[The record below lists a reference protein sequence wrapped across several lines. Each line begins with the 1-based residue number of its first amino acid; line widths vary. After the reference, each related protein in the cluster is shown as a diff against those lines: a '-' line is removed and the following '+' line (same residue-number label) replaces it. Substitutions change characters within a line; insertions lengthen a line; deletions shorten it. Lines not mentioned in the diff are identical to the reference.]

1 MTPRIALASLVMLL
15 TWLLSGLFIF
25 EISLHALLLTALA
38 ALALLGRGL
47 GVSGAALRQG
57 MFKGVQEAIPA
68 LAIFLMIGVLM
79 ASFMLS
85 GTVASLLYY
94 GLKLLTPSLFVPA
107 TLVLTALMAS
117 ATGTSWGTVATLG
130 VALVGLGELM
140 GIPSALVAGAAISG
154 ASFGDKM
161 SPISDTTNLAAL
173 STQTDLYRHI
183 HSMALTTGPA
193 LLIAVLVFA
202 FLGSNDGAESQPL
215 TALISL
221 ESALRSQFDVSWLT
235 LTPIA
240 LMIYL
245 AIKRVPAEV
254 TMLMTSLFALVLAIT
269 LQDVSLTKAMNAVY
283 EGATFATGDANLDR
297 LLSRGGMA
305 SMAWTLTLA
314 LIAVAMG
321 GVLQALGLFEAL
333 ISGLLGKIQTRGA
346 LVSASTLGATMGNAM
361 LTEPYIVII
370 LTGQLF
376 RSAFA
381 NIRVDSALLSRSI
394 EEGSTLT
401 AALIPWTTTGI
412 FYAATLDLAV
422 IDYAPYAILNWVN
435 PLIGIAFAWFGW
447 GLLTQNK
454 Q

>member
-15 TWLLSGLFIF
+15 TWLLSGLFIL

-38 ALALLGRGL
+38 ALALLGRSL

-57 MFKGVQEAIPA
+57 MFKGVKEAIPA

-193 LLIAVLVFA
+193 LLIAVIVFA

-215 TALISL
+215 TALTSL

-245 AIKRVPAEV
+245 AVKRVPAEV
-254 TMLMTSLFALVLAIT
+254 TMLMTSLVALVLAIT
-269 LQDVSLTKAMNAVY
+269 LQDVSLTKAMNAVF

-321 GVLQALGLFEAL
+321 GILQALGLFEAL
-333 ISGLLGKIQTRGA
+333 ISGLLGKIQSRGA

-376 RSAFA
+376 KSAFA

-422 IDYAPYAILNWVN
+422 IDYAPYAILNWLN

-447 GLLTQNK
+447 GLLIQNK